1 MANLFLSHPYKGI
14 TQSDLELYYTLN
26 EEAKAVKKK
35 LDAIKSKIKK
45 VMLEDAI
52 DTIEDGEYSVV
63 ITDSKRKDV
72 DEEMLVDVLNKRGL
86 FNAIQ
91 VTRVPI
97 ESQVMMCIS
106 KGLLPSDEYD
116 ACVSIT
122 TTKNIT
128 VKHI

>member
-1 MANLFLSHPYKGI
+1 MANLFLSHPYQGI
-14 TQSDLELYYTLN
+14 TQSDLELYYSLN
-26 EEAKAVKKK
+26 EESKNVKKK

-45 VMLEDAI
+45 VMIDNSI
-52 DTIEDGEYSVV
+52 DTLEDGEYSVV

-72 DEEMLVDVLNKRGL
+72 DEDMLVDVLNKRGL

-106 KGLLPSDEYD
+106 KGLLPSDEYE
-116 ACVSIT
+116 ACVSII
-122 TTKNIT
+122 TTKNMTI
-128 VKHI
+128 KHI